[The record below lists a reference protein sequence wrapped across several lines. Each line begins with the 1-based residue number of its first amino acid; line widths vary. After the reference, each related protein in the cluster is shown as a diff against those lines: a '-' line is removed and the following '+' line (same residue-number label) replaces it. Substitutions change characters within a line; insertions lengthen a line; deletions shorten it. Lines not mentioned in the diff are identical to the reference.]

1 MINELLLA
9 AILSTS
15 FSVRKPND
23 ATKPQDYEFS
33 VKSEKNEGK
42 FTFYEKVD
50 YERELGENY
59 IEDEVW
65 FEWTR
70 GILYVKPQYVNK
82 TSRNLQYG
90 KMDTRYK
97 KDWFSIGHTVLYSD
111 DKIEQGTSIGIHKKK
126 TINTHFDLET
136 KFDGYYFRDEILDE
150 HRFDMQDYVSLNWK
164 IKDKLTLSNIFD
176 YNDIKEKIACWEF
189 KPDIQIQAINRLE
202 KIKE

>member
-1 MINELLLA
+1 MNGLLSGL
-9 AILSTS
+9 ILFSS
-15 FSVRKPND
+15 FAMRTPNNPD
-23 ATKPQDYEFS
+23 ITKDDYEISFGL
-33 VKSEKNEGK
+33 KND
-42 FTFYEKVD
+42 KVYFKRD
-50 YERELGENY
+50 WERELGENY
-59 IEDEVW
+59 IDDEVW

-164 IKDKLTLSNIFD
+164 INDKLTLSNIFD
-176 YNDIKEKIACWEF
+176 YNDIKDKKYYKFKIG
-189 KPDIQIQAINRLE
+189 LE
-202 KIKE
+202 YKL

>member
-1 MINELLLA
+1 MNGLLSGL
-9 AILSTS
+9 ILFSS
-15 FSVRKPND
+15 FAMRPPNNPD
-23 ATKPQDYEFS
+23 ITKDDYEISFGL
-33 VKSEKNEGK
+33 KND
-42 FTFYEKVD
+42 KVYFKRD
-50 YERELGENY
+50 WERELGENY
-59 IEDEVW
+59 IDDEVW

-164 IKDKLTLSNIFD
+164 INDNLTLSNIFD
-176 YNDIKEKIACWEF
+176 YNDIKDKKYYKFKIG
-189 KPDIQIQAINRLE
+189 LE
-202 KIKE
+202 YKL

>member
-1 MINELLLA
+1 MNGLLSGL
-9 AILSTS
+9 ILFSS
-15 FSVRKPND
+15 FAMRTPNNPD
-23 ATKPQDYEFS
+23 ITKDDYEISFGL
-33 VKSEKNEGK
+33 KSD
-42 FTFYEKVD
+42 KVYFKRD
-50 YERELGENY
+50 WERELGENY
-59 IEDEVW
+59 IDDEMW
-65 FEWTR
+65 FEWTK

-164 IKDKLTLSNIFD
+164 INDKLTLSNIFD
-176 YNDIKEKIACWEF
+176 YNDIKDKKYYKFKIG
-189 KPDIQIQAINRLE
+189 LE
-202 KIKE
+202 YKL

>member
-1 MINELLLA
+1 MNGLLSGL
-9 AILSTS
+9 ILFSS
-15 FSVRKPND
+15 FAMRTPNNPD
-23 ATKPQDYEFS
+23 ITKDDYEISFGL
-33 VKSEKNEGK
+33 KND
-42 FTFYEKVD
+42 KVYFKRD
-50 YERELGENY
+50 WERELGENY
-59 IEDEVW
+59 IDDEVW

-164 IKDKLTLSNIFD
+164 INDNLTLSNIFD
-176 YNDIKEKIACWEF
+176 YNDIKDKKYYKFKIG
-189 KPDIQIQAINRLE
+189 LE
-202 KIKE
+202 YKL

>member
-1 MINELLLA
+1 MNGLLSGL
-9 AILSTS
+9 ILFSS
-15 FSVRKPND
+15 FAMRTPNNPD
-23 ATKPQDYEFS
+23 ITKDDYEISFGL
-33 VKSEKNEGK
+33 KND
-42 FTFYEKVD
+42 KVYFKRD
-50 YERELGENY
+50 WERELGENY
-59 IEDEVW
+59 IDDEVW

-70 GILYVKPQYVNK
+70 GILYVKSQYVNK

-136 KFDGYYFRDEILDE
+136 KFDGYYFRDEILDK

-164 IKDKLTLSNIFD
+164 INDNLTLSNIFD
-176 YNDIKEKIACWEF
+176 YNDIKDKKYYKFKIG
-189 KPDIQIQAINRLE
+189 LE
-202 KIKE
+202 YKL

>member
-1 MINELLLA
+1 MNGLLSGL
-9 AILSTS
+9 ILFSS
-15 FSVRKPND
+15 FAMRTPNNPD
-23 ATKPQDYEFS
+23 ITKDDYEISFGL
-33 VKSEKNEGK
+33 KND
-42 FTFYEKVD
+42 KVYFKRD
-50 YERELGENY
+50 WERELGENY
-59 IEDEVW
+59 IDDEVW

-126 TINTHFDLET
+126 TINTHFDSET

-164 IKDKLTLSNIFD
+164 INDKLTLSNIFD
-176 YNDIKEKIACWEF
+176 YNDIKDKKYYKFKIG
-189 KPDIQIQAINRLE
+189 LE
-202 KIKE
+202 YKL

>member
-1 MINELLLA
+1 MNGLLSGL
-9 AILSTS
+9 ILFSS
-15 FSVRKPND
+15 FAMRTPNNPD
-23 ATKPQDYEFS
+23 IIKDDYEISFGL
-33 VKSEKNEGK
+33 KSD
-42 FTFYEKVD
+42 KVYFKRD
-50 YERELGENY
+50 WERELGENY
-59 IEDEVW
+59 IDDEVW

-164 IKDKLTLSNIFD
+164 INDNLTLSNIFD
-176 YNDIKEKIACWEF
+176 YNDIKDKKYYKFKIG
-189 KPDIQIQAINRLE
+189 LE
-202 KIKE
+202 YKL

>member
-1 MINELLLA
+1 MNGLLSGL
-9 AILSTS
+9 ILFSS
-15 FSVRKPND
+15 FAMRTPNNPD
-23 ATKPQDYEFS
+23 ITKDDYEISFGL
-33 VKSEKNEGK
+33 KNDNVYFK
-42 FTFYEKVD
+42 RD
-50 YERELGENY
+50 WERELGENY
-59 IEDEVW
+59 IDDEVW

-164 IKDKLTLSNIFD
+164 INDNLTLSNIFD
-176 YNDIKEKIACWEF
+176 YNDIKDKKYYKFKIG
-189 KPDIQIQAINRLE
+189 LE
-202 KIKE
+202 YKL

>member
-1 MINELLLA
+1 MNGLLSGL
-9 AILSTS
+9 ILFSS
-15 FSVRKPND
+15 FAMRTPNNPD
-23 ATKPQDYEFS
+23 IIKDDYEISFGL
-33 VKSEKNEGK
+33 KND
-42 FTFYEKVD
+42 KVYFKRD
-50 YERELGENY
+50 WERELGENY
-59 IEDEVW
+59 IDDEVW

-150 HRFDMQDYVSLNWK
+150 HRFDM
-164 IKDKLTLSNIFD
+164 
-176 YNDIKEKIACWEF
+176 
-189 KPDIQIQAINRLE
+189 
-202 KIKE
+202 